1 MKIIHQIKLFTLL
14 SLFFISACT
23 MEDDD
28 ENTTNVNKGGVISAK
43 QFTDAIHTILAV
55 DRAVYTKLIISRLAI
70 KEKVIKASEHWK
82 EDKALVLPA
91 QMLRASAE
99 MIIDSDANFS
109 FALLSSWPLNP
120 QNRPR
125 TELEK
130 RGLKFIEDNQGSE
143 NFYGEEVLGGI
154 KYFSA
159 IYPDPAVVNACA
171 SCHNEHKDSPRNDF
185 KVGEVMGGIIIRI
198 PLN

>member
-1 MKIIHQIKLFTLL
+1 MRNSVLGFALAC
-14 SLFFISACT
+14 SLPLMSSCT

-28 ENTTNVNKGGVISAK
+28 DVVNKNKGGVISAK
-43 QFTDAIHTILAV
+43 QFTDAIHTVLAV
-55 DRAVYTKLIISRLAI
+55 DRAVYTKLIISRLAV
-70 KEKVIKASEHWK
+70 KEKVIKASEHWL

-99 MIIDSDANFS
+99 MVIDRGENFS

-130 RGLKFIEDNQGSE
+130 TGLKFIEE
-143 NFYGEEVLGGI
+143 NAPENYYGEEVLGGV

-159 IYPDPAVVNACA
+159 IYPDSAIVKACA
-171 SCHNEHKDSPRNDF
+171 TCHNDHKDSPRRDF
-185 KVGEVMGGIIIRI
+185 KVGDVMGGIIIRI
-198 PLN
+198 PLT